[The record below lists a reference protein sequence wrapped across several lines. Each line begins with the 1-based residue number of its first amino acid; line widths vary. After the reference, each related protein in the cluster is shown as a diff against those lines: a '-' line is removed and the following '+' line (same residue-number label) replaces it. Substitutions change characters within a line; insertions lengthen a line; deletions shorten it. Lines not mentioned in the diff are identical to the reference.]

1 MVTPRKRRAG
11 QAETRAG
18 WVFAL
23 PWITGLTL
31 FTLIPLLQTFYS
43 AQTKFQIVGA
53 PKWVGAQNYQAM
65 WADAAFWT
73 SARNSTL
80 VAAISVPLKL
90 ILALELAL
98 LLNRQTALSGSC
110 RTVFS
115 LPFLMPAVAGSIVF
129 MLLLMLGVGP
139 VNIILTGLGLHPPDW
154 LLAPK
159 AALWAL
165 ILLSL

>member
-31 FTLIPLLQTFYS
+31 FTLIPLLLTFYS

-65 WADAAFWT
+65 WADPAFRT

>member
-73 SARNSTL
+73 STRNSTL